1 MWSTGAAVLPTA
13 VQLAQAA
20 AEAVV
25 ASGAERESRERSRN
39 LLKFAA
45 HGDSCESSLPR
56 AEPRRAIKRILQ
68 NIKSC
73 IICVLTPVWP
83 GAPFI

>member
-1 MWSTGAAVLPTA
+1 LPTA